1 MYRPP
6 FPFLFS
12 KFLRAYKSL
21 NTRQRCIFDNYL
33 MDRHSNYKYSDI
45 AKICWPERKKPV
57 TDSMVAIEVRKIRLI
72 FEEIILED
80 DH

>member
-1 MYRPP
+1 
-6 FPFLFS
+6 
-12 KFLRAYKSL
+12 
-21 NTRQRCIFDNYL
+21 